1 MQAESVMS
9 APTHGVSLLLATH
22 VGDDHLVLVGSFDG
36 FLDDTNVVVLDRA
49 GRAHEVAA
57 RCWRDPAGLHSILA
71 VPVAGLSTQTVV
83 VEDVPFVLHATREG
97 LQPVLRFGPS
107 AADSVRRAEIIAF
120 LVSALAGRQL
130 DDLKATVS
138 DELWGAR
145 EGLRDRST
153 PSVVDTLLPPGM
165 QIELTIGAGRR
176 GVYLR
181 GWIGEPNHRLRR
193 VTAVSPEGERVEL
206 LDSLFRFRKSDVAD
220 FYGLRGPG
228 SDVLGVAALVRC
240 RHQTVRRDGWL
251 VEVETIDGRCF
262 ESDCPPVATDASR
275 SRERLLYEMTL
286 ETSPS
291 TSLRSEHIGPAMSG
305 LLDAGRE
312 HVHIVDVVQYGSPPT
327 DPNVTIVVPLYRR
340 IDFVEHQLAQ
350 FVHDPDIAD
359 TDLVYV
365 LDSPELAAQL
375 VDQCA
380 RLHRLYRI
388 PFRVVI
394 LSENSGFSTANN
406 MGVSVARG
414 RLLLLM
420 NSDVLPVS
428 PGWLGS
434 LVSFHDSI
442 PNVGCVGPKL
452 LYEDDS
458 IQHAGMY
465 FERAAGAATWVNE
478 HHFKGMHRSFAPASV
493 DRRVAAI
500 TGACLLMDTALY
512 RSIGGL
518 LGSFVQG
525 DYEDS
530 DLCLRLHELGL
541 ENWYSAT
548 TELYHLE
555 GQSYPS
561 PLRILNHDFNSWL
574 HTSMWDHTIASIA
587 SIASTSEVH

>member
-9 APTHGVSLLLATH
+9 APTHGVSLLLATS
-22 VGDDHLVLVGSFDG
+22 VGDHHLVLVGSFDG
-36 FLDDTNVVVLDRA
+36 FVDDTSVVLIDRA
-49 GRAHEVAA
+49 GSRHEVAG
-57 RCWRDPAGLHSILA
+57 RCWRDPAGLHSIL
-71 VPVAGLSTQTVV
+71 VIPVLGVLVRTVII
-83 VEDVPFVLHATREG
+83 EDVPFVLHATREG
-97 LQPVLRFGPS
+97 LQPVLRFGAS
-107 AADSVRRAEIIAF
+107 AANSARRANIMAF
-120 LVSALAGRQL
+120 LVCALASRRFDNL
-130 DDLKATVS
+130 EPAVS

-145 EGLRDRST
+145 EGLRERST
-153 PSVVDTLLPPGM
+153 PSVVDASLPPGM
-165 QIELTIGAGRR
+165 QIELTIGAGRQ

-206 LDSLFRFRKSDVAD
+206 LESLFRFRKSDVAA
-220 FYGLRGPG
+220 FYGLRGPA
-228 SDVLGVAALVRC
+228 SDELGAAALVPC
-240 RHQTVRRDGWL
+240 RHQTTRQEGWL

-262 ESDCPPVATDASR
+262 ESDCPPVERDAAR
-275 SRERLLYEMTL
+275 SRECLLYEMTL
-286 ETSPS
+286 EASPS
-291 TSLRSEHIGPAMSG
+291 TSLRREHIGPAMSA
-305 LLDAGRE
+305 LLEAGRE
-312 HVHIVDVVQYGSPPT
+312 HVHIVDVVQYGSPPPHPT
-327 DPNVTIVVPLYRR
+327 VTIIVPLYRR

-350 FVHDPDIAD
+350 FVHDPDIA
-359 TDLVYV
+359 TNDLVYV
-365 LDSPELAAQL
+365 LDSPELADRL
-375 VDQCA
+375 VAQCA

-428 PGWLGS
+428 PGWLSS
-434 LVSFHDSI
+434 LVVFHDGT

-465 FERAAGAATWVNE
+465 FERAAGQATWVNE
-478 HHFKGMHRSFAPASV
+478 HHFKGMHRSFAPACV

-500 TGACLLMDTALY
+500 TGACLLMDTDLY
-512 RSIGGL
+512 RTVGGL

-587 SIASTSEVH
+587 STSEVH